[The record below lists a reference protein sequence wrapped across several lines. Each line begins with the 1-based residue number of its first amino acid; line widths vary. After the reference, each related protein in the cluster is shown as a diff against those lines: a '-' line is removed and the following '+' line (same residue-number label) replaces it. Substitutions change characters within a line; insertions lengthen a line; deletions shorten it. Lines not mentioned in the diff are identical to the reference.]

1 MISYND
7 LEQGAHD
14 RQTAALDRAAR
25 RRLIRSAK
33 NPHPIR
39 SYLGERAV
47 MAAASMITDPTML
60 ERVADDLAE
69 KAHCCSAQAA

>member
-7 LEQGAHD
+7 LEQGVHD
-14 RQTAALDRAAR
+14 HQTAALDRAAR

-39 SYLGERAV
+39 SFLGERAI

-60 ERVADDLAE
+60 EKVADNLAE